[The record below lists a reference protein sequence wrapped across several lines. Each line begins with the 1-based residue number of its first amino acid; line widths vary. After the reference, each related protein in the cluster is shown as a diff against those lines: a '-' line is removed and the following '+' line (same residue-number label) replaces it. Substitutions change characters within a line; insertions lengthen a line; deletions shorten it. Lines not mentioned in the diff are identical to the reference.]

1 MLKYRTATILGSCG
15 AAAAAGAFTLAVLAS
30 PLAAQDKRGGGDG
43 AMSTSPGGASGG
55 AASNAPSGG
64 DKGDRTMSKGSDR
77 GGASAGKA
85 RAGSD
90 SRSTSESRASTGDRG
105 NRTSERMGTRNERST
120 RSFSGDRGD
129 RTSERSR
136 SRVDIRESQNRR
148 HRRNGGVGVTFGYD
162 GGGYSGSCGYY
173 HRRALATGSG
183 YWWRRYHRCIGG

>member
-15 AAAAAGAFTLAVLAS
+15 AAAAAGAFALAVLAP

-55 AASNAPSGG
+55 AATKAPSGG
-64 DKGDRTMSKGSDR
+64 DKGDRSMSKGSDR
-77 GGASAGKA
+77 DGASAGRA
-85 RAGSD
+85 RVGGD
-90 SRSTSESRASTGDRG
+90 SKSTS
-105 NRTSERMGTRNERST
+105 ERST
-120 RSFSGDRGD
+120 RAFSGDRGD
-129 RTSERSR
+129 RTAERSR